1 MLRKDTKKIHGEV
14 AVNLHTVLDID
25 NSISMSEIILVRHT
39 IWIES
44 KIEV

>member
-1 MLRKDTKKIHGEV
+1 MLLITYFLVLLFYK
-14 AVNLHTVLDID
+14 NL
-25 NSISMSEIILVRHT
+25 SEIILVRHT